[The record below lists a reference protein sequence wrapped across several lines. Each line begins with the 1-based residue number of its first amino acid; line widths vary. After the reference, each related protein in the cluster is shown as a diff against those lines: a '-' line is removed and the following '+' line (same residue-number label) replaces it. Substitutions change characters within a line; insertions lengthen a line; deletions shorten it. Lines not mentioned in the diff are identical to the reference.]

1 MVDGAEVGAEGG
13 AESGRSSVLGTR
25 ELLERDAE
33 LAHLDQACETLRAG
47 FGTLTLVRAGPG
59 LGKSS
64 LLDAVAT
71 TADAVGGIE
80 VLRAQGSELEQD
92 FAFGGVRLLLEPAL
106 ARLDETTRRRVLSG
120 AAARAAGLLTAE
132 GEQTDGHRS
141 GDLPSVLHSL
151 HWVVAN
157 LADRH
162 PVLVLVDDLQWLD
175 QPSRRFLLHLGRRI
189 GDVAVAM
196 VVASRPEEPVSDDGV
211 QALRRLPAAVVL
223 DLPPLSDAAVL
234 ALQRGGPA
242 GATIAEDDFVRL
254 VGGNPLVA
262 SQLLADADADVVSL
276 RGSDD
281 VDVGPSGLPVVEHL
295 VHRSVEHRMRDLDA
309 SALGVLQAA
318 ALVEDGTAVE
328 VVAAMAGVSNAA
340 ARRVVS
346 GLADAALLAAGPT
359 VTFAHPVV
367 RAAVRDTVDPEKA
380 AVVHERAVEVLLA
393 RQAPAE
399 VVAPHLAASPPRAD
413 ADRFR
418 LLHDAGR
425 RALSAGS
432 PQAAVRWL
440 RRASYEPPPPE
451 RRVALL
457 TDLVRAEIGARE
469 APAWRTHLGE
479 LKAHGDDQER
489 LAALAR
495 VGDALLVAGE
505 LAAAADV
512 FRQGLALLDGDP
524 TDSERHGDLH
534 LRLVAGLAFAARS
547 DPAARLER
555 ERALARVLAQPP
567 AALTPGGRALLA
579 QAAFEKARGVDE
591 AHDVR
596 VLAERSLAHEP
607 GSAGLAPGS
616 RPYLLVVLCLTFL
629 DDWETAGTLL
639 DRSVDAAARS
649 GSVVPY
655 TASLLYRARV
665 RFHTGRITDALGDIS
680 DAHDAGRDLFDLDLP
695 GLEATRA
702 LARLE
707 AGDLAPDVLADLAL
721 PSGRAWDQGPGFD
734 LWLLARSQARLAVDD
749 VAGAA
754 ADAREAGRRRQAA
767 GSENPATA
775 PWRRTLALALHRS
788 GDHRG
793 AMALLEEELAL
804 ARAFGAPRLT
814 AVPLRLLGSLEQDR
828 TAAVDHLEEA
838 LALIEPTPCALERAK
853 VLLALGAETRRRG
866 QPVAARTHLRR
877 AVQEADAGGARAVAD
892 AARAELRLAGG
903 RLRRAAL
910 VGPAALTPGERRV
923 AELAADGFTN
933 REVAQQLF
941 VTVKTVEYHLGNAYG
956 KLGVRSRR
964 ELPAA
969 LTPANA

>member
-1 MVDGAEVGAEGG
+1 MLDGAASRAG
-13 AESGRSSVLGTR
+13 SGRAGAADSHA
-25 ELLERDAE
+25 LLEREHQLTQLDDACR
-33 LAHLDQACETLRAG
+33 ALRQNG
-47 FGTLTLVRAGPG
+47 LGSLTLVRAAPG

-64 LLDAVAT
+64 LLDAVA
-71 TADAVGGIE
+71 AEGIE

-120 AAARAAGLLTAE
+120 AAARAAGLLTSDGEE
-132 GEQTDGHRS
+132 GGGNLA

-157 LADRH
+157 LADRR
-162 PVLVLVDDLQWLD
+162 PVLVVVDDLQWLD
-175 QPSRRFLLHLGRRI
+175 QPSRRFLLHLSRRI
-189 GDVAVAM
+189 GDIAVAVII
-196 VVASRPEEPVSDDGV
+196 ASRPEESASDDGIE
-211 QALRRLPAAVVL
+211 ALRRLPAAVVL
-223 DLPPLSDAAVL
+223 DLAPLSDAAVL
-234 ALQRGGPA
+234 ALQRTGGA
-242 GATIAEDDFVRL
+242 GTSIAEDDFVRL

-262 SQLLADADADVVSL
+262 SQLLADADVVSL

-281 VDVGPSGLPVVEHL
+281 GGAGPSGLPRVEEL
-295 VHRSVEHRMRDLDA
+295 VQRSVEHRMRDLDA
-309 SALGVLQAA
+309 SALRVLQAA
-318 ALVEDGTAVE
+318 ALVEDGTAVD
-328 VVAAMAGVSNAA
+328 VVAAMAVVSATV
-340 ARRVVS
+340 ARRAVT

-367 RAAVRDTVDPEKA
+367 RAAVRDTVDPGEA
-380 AVVHERAVEVLLA
+380 AALHERAVEVLLD

-399 VVAPHLAASPPRAD
+399 VVAPHLAAAPPRAD
-413 ADRFR
+413 AGRFR
-418 LLHDAGR
+418 LLHAAGR

-432 PQAAVRWL
+432 PHAAVRWL
-440 RRASYEPPPPE
+440 RRASYEPPPDE

-457 TDLVRAEIGARE
+457 TDLVRAEIGARDDE
-469 APAWRTHLGE
+469 AWRTHLDE
-479 LKAHGDDQER
+479 LTARGDAQAR
-489 LAALAR
+489 SAALAR

-512 FRQGLALLDGDP
+512 FRQGLALFADDP
-524 TDSERHGDLH
+524 TSSDPHLDLR

-547 DPAARLER
+547 DPAARRER
-555 ERALARVLAQPP
+555 ERALALVRAQPP

-579 QAAFEKARGVDE
+579 QVAFERARRVDG

-596 VLAERSLAHEP
+596 ELAERALAHEP
-607 GSAGLAPGS
+607 GGAGLAPGS
-616 RPYLLVVLCLTFL
+616 RPSLLAVLCLTFL
-629 DDWETAGTLL
+629 DDWEVAGTLL
-639 DRSVDAAARS
+639 DTAVDTAARS
-649 GSVVPY
+649 GRVVPY

-665 RFHTGRITDALGDIS
+665 RFHTGRIADALGDIN

-707 AGDLAPDVLADLAL
+707 AGDPAPDVLADLVL

-754 ADAREAGRRRQAA
+754 VDAREAGRRRQAA

-788 GDHRG
+788 GDHG
-793 AMALLEEELAL
+793 AAMALLEEELAL

-814 AVPLRLLGSLEQDR
+814 AVPLRLLGSIEQDR
-828 TAAVDHLEEA
+828 TAALDHLEEA
-838 LALIEPTPCALERAK
+838 LALLEPTPCALERMK
-853 VLLALGAETRRRG
+853 VLLALGAETRRQG
-866 QPVAARTHLRR
+866 QPVAARAHLRR

-903 RLRRAAL
+903 RLRRVAL

-923 AELAADGFTN
+923 AELAADGLTN

-969 LTPANA
+969 LTPASP